1 MFFMEEANT
10 LIQGI
15 ILSESALKE
24 VRLKGGNVSSKASGG
39 GAVTALMHDASSVV
53 IFSMCVC
60 LCVGS
65 CFVSVC
71 VFVNAAGISSLC

>member
-1 MFFMEEANT
+1 VYCRVKGENVACNT
-10 LIQGI
+10 EYTKPTNQAVTCQVLCQ
-15 ILSESALKE
+15 
-24 VRLKGGNVSSKASGG
+24 GGNVSLKASGG
-39 GAVTALMHDASSVV
+39 GALTALMHDASSVV

-71 VFVNAAGISSLC
+71 VL